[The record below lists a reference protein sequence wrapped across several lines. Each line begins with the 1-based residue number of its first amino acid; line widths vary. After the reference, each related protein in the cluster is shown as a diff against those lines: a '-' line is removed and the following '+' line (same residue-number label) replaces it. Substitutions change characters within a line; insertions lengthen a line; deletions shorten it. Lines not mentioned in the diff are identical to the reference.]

1 MPYIDTSTV
10 TSKYRY
16 RKPVE
21 IQIVKPLECRFQILP
36 LLLFPRSQ
44 EEEQKDEQATRI
56 VVLTMPVA
64 LGFTSHLLET
74 LHSSRTKLDAYALR
88 QKAVLDAE
96 VQALEQERQKNQDLI
111 GNHVRN
117 LQAVQSERG
126 FASEEGIA
134 QRRRDLNSQQRQL
147 QERIQE
153 LTKEQEEQEQIA
165 HGNED

>member
-1 MPYIDTSTV
+1 MPFPNPTV
-10 TSKYRY
+10 A
-16 RKPVE
+16 
-21 IQIVKPLECRFQILP
+21 FLP
-36 LLLFPRSQ
+36 SFTTRRT
-44 EEEQKDEQATRI
+44 KRRTRI
-56 VVLTMPVA
+56 VTMPVE
-64 LGFTSHLLET
+64 LGFTSHLVET
-74 LHSSRTKLDAYALR
+74 LHSCRTKLDAYAVR
-88 QKAVLDAE
+88 KKAAMDAD

-165 HGNED
+165 QGN